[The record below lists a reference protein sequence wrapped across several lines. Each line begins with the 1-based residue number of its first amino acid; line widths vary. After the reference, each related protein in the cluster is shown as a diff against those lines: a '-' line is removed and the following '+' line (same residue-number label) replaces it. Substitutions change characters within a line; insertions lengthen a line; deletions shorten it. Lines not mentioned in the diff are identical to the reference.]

1 MDFSWWLVPLAGLA
15 GWCIGHDKIRH
26 AVTGKRSS
34 RDSTDLAAL
43 LPGHD
48 DRVERDSELDSL
60 LHQYPVDDTSFD
72 IYRTLGDAFRRRGE
86 YSRAIGVHEH
96 LLATGK
102 LGSQQRRKAILELSR
117 DYAGAGLLDRVE
129 ALLVPLVQEDPNE
142 QEASTQL
149 LRLYEKQQD
158 WQSAIDLASSTQ
170 SIPDAQRNELVA
182 QYCCEIAA
190 LRELEDDLEASEMWL
205 KRALKS
211 EPQCSRALL
220 MLGRR
225 AIELKE
231 FEAALNYFHQVE
243 LHHPE
248 LSPEIAESVFY
259 ALQESGDSK
268 AFQQHIDYIRER
280 HNSYSVIKLARD
292 AISRLE
298 GDKIASEFFI
308 EQVARRPSLKGL
320 RDWAEREL
328 EITKPRDKEKV
339 AAMVEMLRHVV
350 EEKPVYRCDRC
361 GYRCKQIQWRCPGCE
376 NWNSVKVIIGAE
388 GE

>member
-1 MDFSWWLVPLAGLA
+1 MEFSWWLVPLAGIL
-15 GWCIGHDKIRH
+15 GWCVGHEKIRQ
-26 AVTGKRSS
+26 AVSGKSQS
-34 RDSTDLAAL
+34 RGTTDLSAL

-48 DRVERDSELDSL
+48 DRVERDQELDSL
-60 LHQYPVDDTSFD
+60 LRQYPVEDASFD

-102 LGSQQRRKAILELSR
+102 LGSSQRRKAILELSR

-129 ALLVPLVQEDPNE
+129 ALLVPLVEEDPSE
-142 QEASTQL
+142 QEASAHL

-158 WQSAIDLASSTQ
+158 WQSAIDLASSNQ
-170 SIPDAQRNELVA
+170 SIPEDERSELIA

-190 LRELEDDLEASEMWL
+190 LRELEDDLEQSEKWL

-211 EPQCSRALL
+211 EPSCSRALL
-220 MLGRR
+220 MLGRQS
-225 AIELKE
+225 IELKQ
-231 FEAALNYFHQVE
+231 FDTALEYFNEVE
-243 LHHPE
+243 QHHPE
-248 LSPEIAESVFY
+248 LSPEIADSVFY
-259 ALQESGDSK
+259 ALEQNGDSTVIR
-268 AFQQHIDYIRER
+268 QHLDYIRQR
-280 HNSYSVIKLARD
+280 QNSYSVIKLGRD

-298 GDKIASEFFI
+298 GEKNASDFFI
-308 EQVARRPSLKGL
+308 EQIARRPSLKGL

-328 EITKPRDKEKV
+328 EQTKPRDKEKV